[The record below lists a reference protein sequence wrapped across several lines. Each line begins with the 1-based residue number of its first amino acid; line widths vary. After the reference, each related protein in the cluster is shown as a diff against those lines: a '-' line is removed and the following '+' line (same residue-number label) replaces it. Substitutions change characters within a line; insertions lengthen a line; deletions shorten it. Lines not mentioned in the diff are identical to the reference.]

1 MLAGNCDGPGE
12 KCRLQ
17 AVIQVG
23 SIRVCDDIIVITLS
37 DVDLKRERCMLDKL
51 WRWLKGSPQAGR
63 QDAWVCEGKAPQ
75 WVEVE
80 QEDEGG
86 GGHERDEKGQR
97 ARLYL
102 PELIR
107 ADGGAVLLDWQRV
120 YDWIEQEVPAPQQAE
135 AWLACERGW
144 LLHLRD
150 VLGAGYVLMEN
161 AQTFVLSS
169 LEQRRTVAAMAFI
182 DRTRRRIMH
191 TLQGVADDQG
201 WGKDILVVCDDVDA
215 YFSYIAAYYPDEQ
228 AEIARSSGVYLNAGC
243 GHFVTMD
250 ADLLLM
256 EPVIVH
262 ELTHSYVS
270 HLPLPLWLNEGIAVN
285 VEQSLAGRV
294 PGELDARQMQA
305 KHESFWSAQTIQG
318 FWSGEAFGQQEMM
331 SQAYDLAAT
340 LVKQLSQDWPVFAR
354 LVQAAQWQDSG
365 AQAVQMCLGMSLG
378 NLVCAMLGKAYDV
391 HWEPASG
398 LAAA

>member
-1 MLAGNCDGPGE
+1 M
-12 KCRLQ
+12 
-17 AVIQVG
+17 
-23 SIRVCDDIIVITLS
+23 VITLS
-37 DVDLKRERCMLDKL
+37 DIDLKQGICMLNKL

-63 QDAWVCEGKAPQ
+63 QGAWVCEGEAPQ
-75 WVEVE
+75 WVELE
-80 QEDEGG
+80 KEDDGNEGNEG
-86 GGHERDEKGQR
+86 DEKNKKT
-97 ARLYL
+97 RLYL

-107 ADGGAVLLDWQRV
+107 LHDGVALPDWQRV
-120 YDWIEQEVPAPQQAE
+120 YDWIEQEVPAAQQAE

-150 VLGAGYVLMEN
+150 ALGAGYVLMES

-169 LEQRRTVAAMAFI
+169 LEQRRAVAAMAFI

-228 AEIARSSGVYLNAGC
+228 AEIARSSGMYLNAGC

-294 PGELDARQMQA
+294 PAGLDAWQMLANHQA
-305 KHESFWSAQTIQG
+305 YWTAQTIQA
-318 FWSGEAFGQQEMM
+318 FWSGDAFQKQATM

-354 LVQAAQWQDSG
+354 LALAAQWQDAG
-365 AQAVQMCLGMSLG
+365 AQAVQQCLGMSLG
-378 NLVCAMLGKAYDV
+378 KYVCVLLGKAHDV
-391 HWEPASG
+391 HWEPASE